1 MCPRGGLRASRAGEV
16 EDTGKGG
23 MTDAVWSL
31 GEHGGRMGGRAPRS
45 AGELVCGST
54 GQGPAWSRRVHRC
67 GVFSFVPSVFPV
79 TWGVRLSWGG
89 GGLRRGV
96 EACCEGREL
105 EILPVESVGGSG
117 RGSRLPGLSLR
128 LAV

>member
-1 MCPRGGLRASRAGEV
+1 
-16 EDTGKGG
+16 
-23 MTDAVWSL
+23 
-31 GEHGGRMGGRAPRS
+31 MGGRAPRS

-54 GQGPAWSRRVHRC
+54 GQGPAWSRSVHRC

-89 GGLRRGV
+89 RGLRRGV

-128 LAV
+128 LAVSPSGAASGRSSAPLVGVLGWKLGNSGRLC